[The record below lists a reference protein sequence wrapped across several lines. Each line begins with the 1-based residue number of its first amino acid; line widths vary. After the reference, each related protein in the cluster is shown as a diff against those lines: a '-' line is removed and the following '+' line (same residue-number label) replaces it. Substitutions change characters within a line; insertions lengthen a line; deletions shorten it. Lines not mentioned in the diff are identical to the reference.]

1 MRLKPF
7 VSLLLAL
14 SLCSPAFAQNA
25 PPAPPPAPPSPSVA
39 LADALTGQAK
49 EEYDSGKLLF
59 GDGDYA
65 GAALKFQRAYELSKD
80 PRLLWNM
87 AATEKY
93 LRRYTRVES
102 LLKQYLVEGGP
113 YLTDA
118 DRTAAQGLLETMG
131 TFIAEVTFKVDEPGA
146 KILVDEAEVGTSP
159 LDKPVRV
166 DQGAR
171 KFRVTKPG
179 FGDFTATQTL
189 AGGATVTLDVDLV
202 EQVHEGRLRVSA
214 ENGAEIFVD
223 GKMVGKGQWEGR
235 LASGTHR
242 VEVKASGK
250 QPWRSDSVV
259 QDGQLTTVAVS
270 LSSNQQAASGVP
282 TWMWIA
288 GGVVAAAGLST
299 GAYFLFRPED
309 KGPPPATQGSFGTV
323 ELPFRL

>member
-1 MRLKPF
+1 M
-7 VSLLLAL
+7 
-14 SLCSPAFAQNA
+14 
-25 PPAPPPAPPSPSVA
+25 A

-49 EEYDSGKLLF
+49 EEYDSAKLLF

-65 GAALKFQRAYELSKD
+65 GAALKFQHAYDLSKD
-80 PRLLWNM
+80 PRLLWNL

-102 LLKQYLVEGGP
+102 LLRRYLEEGGP

-118 DRTAAQGLLETMG
+118 DRSAAQGLLETMS
-131 TFIAEVTFKVDEPGA
+131 TFIAQVTFTVDEPGA
-146 KILVDEAEVGTSP
+146 KILIDGAEAGTSP

-166 DQGAR
+166 DMGER

-179 FGDFTATQTL
+179 FADFNATRIL
-189 AGGATVTLDVDLV
+189 AGGATVTFDVDLV
-202 EQVHEGRLRVSA
+202 EQVHEGRLRISA
-214 ENGAEIFVD
+214 ENGAEIHVD
-223 GKMVGKGQWEGR
+223 GKMVGTGHWEGR

-242 VEVKASGK
+242 IEVTSPGK
-250 QPWRSDSVV
+250 QPWRSESVV
-259 QDGQLTTVAVS
+259 QDGQLTTLAVS
-270 LSSNQQAASGVP
+270 LSSNQPAASSGVP
-282 TWMWIA
+282 SWMWIA

-309 KGPPPATQGSFGTV
+309 KGPPPSTQGSFGTV